1 MLRFTLAQLEAFYW
15 IARLGRFQLAA
26 RQLNLAQPTISLRIR
41 ELERALGTT
50 LLERA
55 GREVRLTN
63 EGETL
68 LELGSSILQEAHKI
82 NESVGAAG
90 VVQGV
95 FRLGLPESFAINC
108 LPDLLRNLARDHDR
122 LRVELAIGTSA
133 NLARELDERR
143 LDAAIVTNPHMLPGL
158 QYALLAEGQMVWAA
172 SSSLQ
177 LRQPVGPAD
186 IRGFPI
192 FTNPRPE
199 PQYQMIVDWFGAAG
213 LAPLNLSVC
222 TSVAVTA
229 ELVASGVG
237 LSMMPLSLVRQHVKA
252 GRIQILSLR
261 QPVPNGKLFFCYH
274 ASDAGSNIA
283 AVHRGVRDV
292 MPQME

>member
-1 MLRFTLAQLEAFYW
+1 
-15 IARLGRFQLAA
+15 
-26 RQLNLAQPTISLRIR
+26 
-41 ELERALGTT
+41 ERALGTK

-90 VVQGV
+90 VVQGL

-108 LPDLLRNLARDHDR
+108 LPDLLRDLARDHDR

-158 QYALLAEGQMVWAA
+158 QYSLLAESQMVWAA
-172 SSSLQ
+172 SSSQQ
-177 LRQPVGPAD
+177 LKQPVGPAD
-186 IRGFPI
+186 IRSFPI

-199 PQYQMIVDWFGAAG
+199 PQYQM
-213 LAPLNLSVC
+213 
-222 TSVAVTA
+222 
-229 ELVASGVG
+229 
-237 LSMMPLSLVRQHVKA
+237 
-252 GRIQILSLR
+252 
-261 QPVPNGKLFFCYH
+261 
-274 ASDAGSNIA
+274 
-283 AVHRGVRDV
+283 
-292 MPQME
+292 